1 MAKGGNAST
10 TFTGSPETFQHDSIG
25 TFTDSSFPTGWSDT
39 AQVTSHSTA
48 PQPSAVVIETTDA
61 FGHPTKALATLPN
74 VALSQGIYRPI
85 EPSDFYMT
93 RADVRVD
100 QFSDID
106 PAVAVEDPNNPG
118 FLLCGCPVGFES
130 ALDWPMGVTFA
141 YIDGSIDPADAPAAG
156 LLASAETHTWH
167 LFSGT
172 ANVVVN
178 IDLGVQVEEGKWYSV
193 ETDFNASNG
202 ALHGQVIDATTGLT
216 LADKMVFVTDPKYAF
231 AGGTYDPSVDGVF
244 NTEAYND
251 GEVSLS
257 HTSDP
262 DLNKPGLAVSTIS
275 TPHLGIQ
282 ALPLIMLSKCGIAC
296 VLITDDLTC
305 SAAALSVAAD

>member
-25 TFTDSSFPTGWSDT
+25 TFTDSSFPTGWSDV

-48 PQPSAVVIETTDA
+48 PQPSAVVIETADA
-61 FGHPTKALATLPN
+61 SGHLTKALATFPN

-100 QFSDID
+100 QFSDVD

-141 YIDGSIDPADAPAAG
+141 FLDGSIDPADAPAAG

-172 ANVVVN
+172 AK
-178 IDLGVQVEEGKWYSV
+178 Q
-193 ETDFNASNG
+193 
-202 ALHGQVIDATTGLT
+202 
-216 LADKMVFVTDPKYAF
+216 
-231 AGGTYDPSVDGVF
+231 
-244 NTEAYND
+244 
-251 GEVSLS
+251 
-257 HTSDP
+257 
-262 DLNKPGLAVSTIS
+262 
-275 TPHLGIQ
+275 
-282 ALPLIMLSKCGIAC
+282 C
-296 VLITDDLTC
+296 
-305 SAAALSVAAD
+305 